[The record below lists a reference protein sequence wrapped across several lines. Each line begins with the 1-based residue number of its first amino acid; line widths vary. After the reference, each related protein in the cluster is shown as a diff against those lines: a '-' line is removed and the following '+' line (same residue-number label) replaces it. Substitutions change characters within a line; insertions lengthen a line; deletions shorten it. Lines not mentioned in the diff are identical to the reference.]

1 MKSEASERLNKHFR
15 SDDHEEGGY
24 WNELVLKIEAG
35 LKQLLLGLKPV

>member
-1 MKSEASERLNKHFR
+1 MKSEASEGLNKHFR
-15 SDDHEEGGY
+15 SDDHQEDVF